1 MCARARRSRRA
12 VARTG
17 TARTRRRAARC
28 RTPQTSRGTGPPRPT
43 RRPTPAATRAGGCAT
58 PMARLVQRPL
68 VVQVQPLERLARRG
82 VRAASPPYA
91 PPRPP
96 RPIPAQV
103 HRRPMLARRA
113 VEGAHAAQ
121 HARLGREGVHPRLLV
136 LRVRVR
142 HKVVPQPRSQMWPH
156 LPREA
161 RGGRGDE
168 RAPPLLGAPPREA
181 LQRGACAAAP
191 AGRRGG
197 GGRGGRRESW
207 RGERRGG
214 R

>member
-1 MCARARRSRRA
+1 MESSSCVLRLTQSLLMASAHSLPIPPRDVR
-12 VARTG
+12 
-17 TARTRRRAARC
+17 
-28 RTPQTSRGTGPPRPT
+28 PPRPLYFILLISLSYYSLLQAPNGT
-43 RRPTPAATRAGGCAT
+43 IP
-58 PMARLVQRPL
+58 LILPL
-68 VVQVQPLERLARRG
+68 VIVLDTFAPAPRSPRRRRHSPL
-82 VRAASPPYA
+82 YA

-103 HRRPMLARRA
+103 HQRPMLARRA
-113 VEGAHAAQ
+113 VECAHAAQ
-121 HARLGREGVHPRLLV
+121 HPRLGREGAQPRFTV
-136 LRVRVR
+136 LPVRVR
-142 HKVVPQPRSQMWPH
+142 HEVVPQPRSQMWPH